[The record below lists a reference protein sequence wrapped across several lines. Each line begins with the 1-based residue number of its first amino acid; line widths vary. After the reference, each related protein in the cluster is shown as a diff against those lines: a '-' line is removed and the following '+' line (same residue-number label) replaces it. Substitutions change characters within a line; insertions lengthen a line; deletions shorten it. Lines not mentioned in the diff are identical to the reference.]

1 MAKYLLM
8 ERLYEEENI
17 VTPFKVV
24 KTLEDVLVVLNN
36 IVRKEQTYPPIMV
49 SSVSIGVH
57 GTVDYVASFVYDELA
72 GKYTHTYENF
82 LHKRSFTPCQ

>member
-24 KTLEDVLVVLNN
+24 KTLEDVLVVLNT
-36 IVRKEQTYPPIMV
+36 IVREEQTYPIIMV
-49 SSVSIGVH
+49 SSVSVGVR
-57 GTVDYVASFVYDELA
+57 GTIDYVASFVYDELA
-72 GKYTHTYENF
+72 GKDTHTYENF